1 MQKFTQCLVLDICI
15 IVVGLTNSVHAQWIP
30 TNGPLEGLA
39 FSLAVG
45 TTGAGDTS
53 VFAGTFLGSVF
64 RTSDNGNSWTEID
77 GGTWWAIPQ
86 DTGFTSNDIL
96 GLFACPNGAG
106 GTSLFAA
113 TVGAKIYRSIN
124 SDTNWTDISSSPS
137 YRPITSL
144 IVTDTNILA
153 GTDSGVSVSTD
164 FGANWKLVRNELT
177 LYCVY
182 SLTSITGGTNA
193 TDLFASTSGGIFL
206 STNGGVNWKTVNTA
220 AQSFLDLVACHNAK
234 GSIVVYAFSG
244 DGVFCS
250 VDSGVNWAATTKV
263 SPYSDA
269 TVICLALHDTVLFA
283 GTFQYGIYY
292 STNGG
297 KKWVDGN
304 SGMGR
309 RSVFDLAI
317 VGANLFA
324 AVSSDIASIR
334 SVWRRPLSEM
344 PTGVGDKYEQ
354 NPTEFKLEQNYP
366 NPFNPTT
373 VIPFSLQSKSFVSLK
388 IYDLIGRVIA
398 TIISEELSAGNYL
411 KQWNA
416 DGLPSGVYFCQLR
429 AGSLV
434 EMKKLMLMR

>member
-1 MQKFTQCLVLDICI
+1 
-15 IVVGLTNSVHAQWIP
+15 
-30 TNGPLEGLA
+30 
-39 FSLAVG
+39 
-45 TTGAGDTS
+45 
-53 VFAGTFLGSVF
+53 
-64 RTSDNGNSWTEID
+64 
-77 GGTWWAIPQ
+77 
-86 DTGFTSNDIL
+86 
-96 GLFACPNGAG
+96 
-106 GTSLFAA
+106 
-113 TVGAKIYRSIN
+113 
-124 SDTNWTDISSSPS
+124 
-137 YRPITSL
+137 
-144 IVTDTNILA
+144 
-153 GTDSGVSVSTD
+153 
-164 FGANWKLVRNELT
+164 
-177 LYCVY
+177 
-182 SLTSITGGTNA
+182 
-193 TDLFASTSGGIFL
+193 
-206 STNGGVNWKTVNTA
+206 
-220 AQSFLDLVACHNAK
+220 
-234 GSIVVYAFSG
+234 
-244 DGVFCS
+244 
-250 VDSGVNWAATTKV
+250 
-263 SPYSDA
+263 
-269 TVICLALHDTVLFA
+269 
-283 GTFQYGIYY
+283 
-292 STNGG
+292 
-297 KKWVDGN
+297 
-304 SGMGR
+304 MGR